1 MGWRYRKRIKIL
13 PGIHINISKS
23 GISTNVGVKGAS
35 VTFGPNGT
43 HVNTGFPGTGLY
55 RRDRISGSNHPDYSE
70 NRKWYEDTESNSSEE
85 NVPKNDFYVVK
96 ENGITEIPTFKSQ
109 YYIAFIIALLMPFIG
124 LTLYGFGEWWMFF
137 SCLLV
142 DVVQLLCWSFVI
154 DLNNYHDKHATYKVL
169 RIKNDPVLLKK
180 EILGHTVRC
189 IFSCVLILT
198 NLFPLFAMSKSFI
211 SLYDNVFYSK
221 IGLYYFR
228 QTPYDG
234 GFIVFLMMTFMVLI
248 WGGCSYNEVNI
259 IKRLRN
265 LLREYSHYN
274 SKGAST
280 NINEEGQM
288 TKHEPESVSINK
300 NETKSESN
308 FERPLTRDIILGN
321 LVNKEQGTPISSLSS
336 QELSAILTKS
346 TTPDSKLS
354 SSTISRQEVRD
365 ILGNLVKN
373 SSDTELKQTK
383 ESLSRPQDDVIVPH
397 DPKRDLES
405 YHYPTLDL
413 LKKYKDD
420 SLPFIDMEEQNANKN
435 RIVDTLRN
443 FGIEIS
449 SIKATVGARITLY
462 EISLA
467 PGVNASKLRGLEDD
481 IALALSSHNV
491 HFIIP
496 IPGKGTIGIEV
507 PNIRPSIVSL
517 ESILN
522 TKQFQETTMELPCAI
537 GKIITNEVFMF
548 DLTKAPHILIAGS
561 TGQGKSVALNTMIM
575 SLLYKKHPAEMKLV
589 LMDPYGV
596 ELGVYSQIA
605 NHFLATLPNESTIVS
620 NSNKA
625 VSTLNGLCKE
635 MEARYDLLKKAYV
648 RNIKEYNRKFIDRQL
663 NPTIGHRFMP
673 YIVVVIDEYGDF
685 IEEKGQDFET
695 PIVQLAQY
703 ARAVGIHMIIST
715 KRPTN
720 DIITGAIKANFPTR
734 IAFRLP
740 ERIDSQVILDCD
752 GAEELLGNGDMLFR
766 AGKSID
772 CIRVQCALVDTPE
785 VERICQFVSQQQ
797 GYISPFELPDPYFD
811 DTEYGESHDVD
822 MQHLD
827 PLFEDAARL
836 IVMTQEGS
844 TSLIQRKFAIGYNR
858 AGRLMDQLEKA
869 GIVGAAH
876 GSRPREVLIMDEMS
890 LENLLSQWRA

>member
-1 MGWRYRKRIKIL
+1 MGWRFRKRIKIF
-13 PGIHINISKS
+13 PGFYINISKS
-23 GISTNVGVKGAS
+23 GLGVNIGPKGANVS
-35 VTFGPNGT
+35 VGPNGT
-43 HVNTGFPGTGLY
+43 YVNTGIPGTGLY
-55 RRDRISGSNHPDYSE
+55 RRDKVDSPIHSTTGIQQ
-70 NRKWYEDTESNSSEE
+70 ES
-85 NVPKNDFYVVK
+85 
-96 ENGITEIPTFKSQ
+96 Q
-109 YYIAFIIALLMPFIG
+109 
-124 LTLYGFGEWWMFF
+124 
-137 SCLLV
+137 
-142 DVVQLLCWSFVI
+142 
-154 DLNNYHDKHATYKVL
+154 NY
-169 RIKNDPVLLKK
+169 R
-180 EILGHTVRC
+180 E
-189 IFSCVLILT
+189 
-198 NLFPLFAMSKSFI
+198 
-211 SLYDNVFYSK
+211 
-221 IGLYYFR
+221 
-228 QTPYDG
+228 Q
-234 GFIVFLMMTFMVLI
+234 
-248 WGGCSYNEVNI
+248 EV
-259 IKRLRN
+259 
-265 LLREYSHYN
+265 
-274 SKGAST
+274 
-280 NINEEGQM
+280 
-288 TKHEPESVSINK
+288 
-300 NETKSESN
+300 
-308 FERPLTRDIILGN
+308 
-321 LVNKEQGTPISSLSS
+321 TPIVGKEEQQYGDSVVS
-336 QELSAILTKS
+336 QLNTHH
-346 TTPDSKLS
+346 TPVNQKDNHSE
-354 SSTISRQEVRD
+354 ISDGD
-365 ILGNLVKN
+365 I
-373 SSDTELKQTK
+373 SM
-383 ESLSRPQDDVIVPH
+383 PY
-397 DPKRDLES
+397 DPKRDLEN
-405 YHYPTLDL
+405 YHYPTIDL
-413 LKKYKDD
+413 LKKYDYD
-420 SLPFIDMEEQNANKN
+420 GTLYVDMEEHNANKN

-443 FGIEIS
+443 YGIEIS
-449 SIKATVGARITLY
+449 SRKATVGARITLY
-462 EISLA
+462 ERSLA

-720 DIITGAIKANFPTR
+720 DIITGAIKTNFPTR

-752 GAEELLGNGDMLFR
+752 GAEDLLGNGDMLFR

-772 CIRVQCALVDTPE
+772 CIRVQCAFVDTPE
-785 VERICQFVSQQQ
+785 VNRICQFVSQQQ

-811 DTEYGESHDVD
+811 ENEYGGESRDVD

-827 PLFEDAARL
+827 PMFEDAARL
-836 IVMTQEGS
+836 IVREQSGS
-844 TSLIQRKFAIGYNR
+844 SSLIQRKFAIGYNR

-890 LENLLSQWRA
+890 LENILSQLGF

>member
-35 VTFGPNGT
+35 VTFGPKGT
-43 HVNTGFPGTGLY
+43 YVNAGLPGTGLY
-55 RRDRISGSNHPDYSE
+55 RRDKVSIPQ
-70 NRKWYEDTESNSSEE
+70 KEE
-85 NVPKNDFYVVK
+85 NTNSFLNYTDSTTEEAGKFNKN
-96 ENGITEIPTFKSQ
+96 
-109 YYIAFIIALLMPFIG
+109 ALKLIG
-124 LTLYGFGEWWMFF
+124 G
-137 SCLLV
+137 
-142 DVVQLLCWSFVI
+142 
-154 DLNNYHDKHATYKVL
+154 
-169 RIKNDPVLLKK
+169 VLLFLS
-180 EILGHTVRC
+180 IIT
-189 IFSCVLILT
+189 LI
-198 NLFPLFAMSKSFI
+198 SFI
-211 SLYDNVFYSK
+211 SYLFTADIDQRIIESPMARDVLNSKLEFHNICGGWGAYTSWFFISRCLGYPAFLIPLFFLVVSLKMFGIHMPNLWRCLFSFILIMVWGSVFFAEFINPLLYKNVFNA
-221 IGLYYFR
+221 
-228 QTPYDG
+228 G
-234 GFIVFLMMTFMVLI
+234 GHHGAYIAMVLENNI
-248 WGGCSYNEVNI
+248 GIFGLTVILAIVAVVFFYIIHQRTTHINEKDSANFTVTNYAEDGEKDI
-259 IKRLRN
+259 DDN
-265 LLREYSHYN
+265 
-274 SKGAST
+274 T
-280 NINEEGQM
+280 NIV
-288 TKHEPESVSINK
+288 TKCTDGT
-300 NETKSESN
+300 TK
-308 FERPLTRDIILGN
+308 D
-321 LVNKEQGTPISSLSS
+321 GTG
-336 QELSAILTKS
+336 
-346 TTPDSKLS
+346 TT
-354 SSTISRQEVRD
+354 
-365 ILGNLVKN
+365 
-373 SSDTELKQTK
+373 SDTVDNRNNINGEFVEESGEK
-383 ESLSRPQDDVIVPH
+383 EWKKNILYPYN
-397 DPKRDLES
+397 PKRDLEN

-413 LKKYKDD
+413 LMKYENDG
-420 SLPFIDMEEQNANKN
+420 LPYINMEEQTANKN

-537 GKIITNEVFMF
+537 GKNITNEVFMF

-720 DIITGAIKANFPTR
+720 DIITGAIKTNFPTR

-752 GAEELLGNGDMLFR
+752 GAEDLLGNGDMLFR

-772 CIRVQCALVDTPE
+772 CIRVQCAFVDTPE
-785 VERICQFVSQQQ
+785 VNRICQFVSQQQ

-844 TSLIQRKFAIGYNR
+844 TSLIQR
-858 AGRLMDQLEKA
+858 
-869 GIVGAAH
+869 
-876 GSRPREVLIMDEMS
+876 
-890 LENLLSQWRA
+890 

>member
-35 VTFGPNGT
+35 VTFGPKGT
-43 HVNTGFPGTGLY
+43 YVNAGLPGTGLY
-55 RRDRISGSNHPDYSE
+55 RRDKVSIPQ
-70 NRKWYEDTESNSSEE
+70 KEE
-85 NVPKNDFYVVK
+85 NTNSFLNYTDSTTEEAGKFNKN
-96 ENGITEIPTFKSQ
+96 
-109 YYIAFIIALLMPFIG
+109 ALKLIG
-124 LTLYGFGEWWMFF
+124 G
-137 SCLLV
+137 
-142 DVVQLLCWSFVI
+142 
-154 DLNNYHDKHATYKVL
+154 
-169 RIKNDPVLLKK
+169 VLLFLS
-180 EILGHTVRC
+180 IIT
-189 IFSCVLILT
+189 LI
-198 NLFPLFAMSKSFI
+198 SFI
-211 SLYDNVFYSK
+211 SYLFTADIDQRIIESPMARDVLNSKLEFHNICGGWGAYTSWFFISRCLGYPAFLIPLFFLVVSLKMFGIHMPNLWRCLFSFILIMVWGSVFFAEFINPLLYKNVFNA
-221 IGLYYFR
+221 
-228 QTPYDG
+228 G
-234 GFIVFLMMTFMVLI
+234 GHHGAYIAMVLENNI
-248 WGGCSYNEVNI
+248 GIFGLTVILAIVAVVFFYIIHQRTTHINEKDSANFTVTNYAEDGEKDI
-259 IKRLRN
+259 DDN
-265 LLREYSHYN
+265 
-274 SKGAST
+274 T
-280 NINEEGQM
+280 NIV
-288 TKHEPESVSINK
+288 TKCTDGT
-300 NETKSESN
+300 TK
-308 FERPLTRDIILGN
+308 D
-321 LVNKEQGTPISSLSS
+321 GTG
-336 QELSAILTKS
+336 
-346 TTPDSKLS
+346 TT
-354 SSTISRQEVRD
+354 
-365 ILGNLVKN
+365 
-373 SSDTELKQTK
+373 SDTVDNRNNINGEFVEESGEK
-383 ESLSRPQDDVIVPH
+383 EWKKNILYPYN
-397 DPKRDLES
+397 PKRDLEN

-413 LKKYKDD
+413 LMKYENDG
-420 SLPFIDMEEQNANKN
+420 LPYINMEEQTANKN

-537 GKIITNEVFMF
+537 GKNITNEVFMF

-720 DIITGAIKANFPTR
+720 DIITGAIKTNFPTR

-752 GAEELLGNGDMLFR
+752 GAEDLLGNGDMLFR

-876 GSRPREVLIMDEMS
+876 GSKPREVFIQDEVS
-890 LENLLSQWRA
+890 LENLFNALRW

>member
-1 MGWRYRKRIKIL
+1 MGWRFRKRIKIF
-13 PGIHINISKS
+13 PGFYINISKS
-23 GISTNVGVKGAS
+23 GLGVNIGPKGANVS
-35 VTFGPNGT
+35 VGPNGT
-43 HVNTGFPGTGLY
+43 YVNTGIPGTGLY
-55 RRDRISGSNHPDYSE
+55 RRDKVDSPIHSTTGIQQ
-70 NRKWYEDTESNSSEE
+70 ES
-85 NVPKNDFYVVK
+85 
-96 ENGITEIPTFKSQ
+96 Q
-109 YYIAFIIALLMPFIG
+109 
-124 LTLYGFGEWWMFF
+124 
-137 SCLLV
+137 
-142 DVVQLLCWSFVI
+142 
-154 DLNNYHDKHATYKVL
+154 NY
-169 RIKNDPVLLKK
+169 R
-180 EILGHTVRC
+180 E
-189 IFSCVLILT
+189 
-198 NLFPLFAMSKSFI
+198 
-211 SLYDNVFYSK
+211 
-221 IGLYYFR
+221 
-228 QTPYDG
+228 Q
-234 GFIVFLMMTFMVLI
+234 
-248 WGGCSYNEVNI
+248 EV
-259 IKRLRN
+259 
-265 LLREYSHYN
+265 
-274 SKGAST
+274 
-280 NINEEGQM
+280 
-288 TKHEPESVSINK
+288 
-300 NETKSESN
+300 
-308 FERPLTRDIILGN
+308 
-321 LVNKEQGTPISSLSS
+321 TPIVGKEEQQYGDSVVS
-336 QELSAILTKS
+336 QLNTHH
-346 TTPDSKLS
+346 TPVNQKDNHSE
-354 SSTISRQEVRD
+354 ISD
-365 ILGNLVKN
+365 G
-373 SSDTELKQTK
+373 
-383 ESLSRPQDDVIVPH
+383 DVSMPY
-397 DPKRDLES
+397 DPKRDLEN
-405 YHYPTLDL
+405 YHYPTIDL
-413 LKKYKDD
+413 LKKYDYD
-420 SLPFIDMEEQNANKN
+420 GTSYVDMEEQNAKN

-467 PGVNASKLRGLEDD
+467 PGVNVSKLRGLEDD

-561 TGQGKSVALNTMIM
+561 TGQGKSIALNTIIM
-575 SLLYKKHPAEMKLV
+575 SLLYKKHPAELKLV

-596 ELGVYSQIA
+596 EFGMYAQIA
-605 NHFLATLPNESTIVS
+605 NHFLASLPDVSVIVS
-620 NSNKA
+620 NSAQA
-625 VSTLNGLCKE
+625 VSTLSCLCKE

-720 DIITGAIKANFPTR
+720 DIITGAIKTNFPTR

-752 GAEELLGNGDMLFR
+752 GAEDLLGNGDMLFR

-772 CIRVQCALVDTPE
+772 CIRVQCAFVDTPE
-785 VERICQFVSQQQ
+785 VNRICQFVSQQQ

-811 DTEYGESHDVD
+811 ENEYGGESRDVD

-827 PLFEDAARL
+827 PMFEDAARL
-836 IVMTQEGS
+836 IVREQSGS
-844 TSLIQRKFAIGYNR
+844 SSLIQRKFAIGYNR

-890 LENLLSQWRA
+890 LENILSQLGF

>member
-35 VTFGPNGT
+35 VTFGPKGT
-43 HVNTGFPGTGLY
+43 YVNAGLPGTGLY
-55 RRDRISGSNHPDYSE
+55 RRDKVSIPQ
-70 NRKWYEDTESNSSEE
+70 KEE
-85 NVPKNDFYVVK
+85 NTNSFLNYTDSTTEEAGKFNKN
-96 ENGITEIPTFKSQ
+96 
-109 YYIAFIIALLMPFIG
+109 ALKLIG
-124 LTLYGFGEWWMFF
+124 G
-137 SCLLV
+137 
-142 DVVQLLCWSFVI
+142 
-154 DLNNYHDKHATYKVL
+154 
-169 RIKNDPVLLKK
+169 VLLFLS
-180 EILGHTVRC
+180 IIT
-189 IFSCVLILT
+189 LI
-198 NLFPLFAMSKSFI
+198 SFI
-211 SLYDNVFYSK
+211 SYLFTADIDQRIIESPMARDVLNSKLEFHNICGGWGAYTSWFFISRCLGYPAFLIPLFFLVVSLKMFGIHMPNLWRCLFSFILIMVWGSVFFAEFINPLLYKNVFNA
-221 IGLYYFR
+221 
-228 QTPYDG
+228 G
-234 GFIVFLMMTFMVLI
+234 GHHGAYIAMVLENNI
-248 WGGCSYNEVNI
+248 GIFGLTVILAIVAVVFFYIIHQRTTHINEKDSANFTVTNYAEDGEKDI
-259 IKRLRN
+259 DDN
-265 LLREYSHYN
+265 
-274 SKGAST
+274 T
-280 NINEEGQM
+280 NIV
-288 TKHEPESVSINK
+288 TKCTDGT
-300 NETKSESN
+300 TK
-308 FERPLTRDIILGN
+308 D
-321 LVNKEQGTPISSLSS
+321 GTG
-336 QELSAILTKS
+336 
-346 TTPDSKLS
+346 TT
-354 SSTISRQEVRD
+354 
-365 ILGNLVKN
+365 
-373 SSDTELKQTK
+373 SDTVDNRNNINGEFVEESGEK
-383 ESLSRPQDDVIVPH
+383 EWKKNILYPYN
-397 DPKRDLES
+397 PKRDLEN

-413 LKKYKDD
+413 LMKYENDG
-420 SLPFIDMEEQNANKN
+420 LPYINMEEQTANKN

-507 PNIRPSIVSL
+507 PNTRPSVVSM

-522 TKQFQETTMELPCAI
+522 TRQFQETTMELPCAI
-537 GKIITNEVFMF
+537 GKTITNEVFMF

-561 TGQGKSVALNTMIM
+561 TGQGKSVILNTMIM

-596 ELGVYSQIA
+596 EFGVYSQIA

-635 MEARYDLLKKAYV
+635 MEVRYDLLKKAYV
-648 RNIKEYNRKFIDRQL
+648 RNIKEYNKKFIARQL

-685 IEEKGQDFET
+685 IAEKGQDFET

-720 DIITGAIKANFPTR
+720 DIITGAIKTNFPTR

-752 GAEELLGNGDMLFR
+752 GAEDLLGNGDMLFR

-772 CIRVQCALVDTPE
+772 CIRVQCAFVDTPE
-785 VERICQFVSQQQ
+785 VNRICQFVSQQQ

-876 GSRPREVLIMDEMS
+876 GSKPREVFIQDEVS
-890 LENLLSQWRA
+890 LENLFNALRW